1 MNTLNKEDILKYDNV
16 PVNVA
21 SKYLDVTPM
30 FVRMGLR
37 LNRLP
42 FGSAVQTS
50 GKEDGKWSYQ
60 ISPGALV
67 NWKEGKSLQEWISAN
82 ETYLKTLLTE

>member
-1 MNTLNKEDILKYDNV
+1 MNKEEILKYDNV
-16 PVNVA
+16 PVAIA

-30 FVRMGLR
+30 FIRMGLR

-42 FGSAVQTS
+42 FGSAVQVS
-50 GKEDGKWSYQ
+50 GKKDGQWSYQ

-67 NWKEGKSLQEWISAN
+67 NWKEGKSLQEWISEN
-82 ETYLKTLLTE
+82 EIYLKTLLSE